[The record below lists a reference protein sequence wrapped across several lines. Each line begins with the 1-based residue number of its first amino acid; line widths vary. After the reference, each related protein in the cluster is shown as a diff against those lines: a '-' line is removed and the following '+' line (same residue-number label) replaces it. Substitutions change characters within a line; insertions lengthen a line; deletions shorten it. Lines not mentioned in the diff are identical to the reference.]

1 MSDLAS
7 QKSCWRPKKA
17 LQYSWGS
24 GGDVES
30 VVGDVDSV
38 PVLFAWS
45 ACTAVVLLVVLG
57 DMVVDGIDVDF
68 SSFSFE
74 RLDDV
79 VFNGK
84 VARSDGSVTLWN
96 ASTSSELFVVFACC
110 RNSSKSAVK
119 LFLASAFDWDF
130 ALEVLLHSPP
140 NVIEDIKT
148 TKDNPR
154 TATESNYINGRKNI
168 SINLECQSEKIK
180 SSMANSQL
188 KLFLLLKRMHLS
200 SKDKEEPFLRIRKI
214 SRSFQE
220 YFFTSI
226 KRN

>member
-24 GGDVES
+24 GGGES
-30 VVGDVDSV
+30 VVGDVDSL

-96 ASTSSELFVVFACC
+96 PLTSSELFVVFACC

-119 LFLASAFDWDF
+119 LFLASAFKWDF

-140 NVIEDIKT
+140 NVIDDIKT

-154 TATESNYINGRKNI
+154 TATESNYISGREKYIHIFRVSVGENKIFNGKFPIKTFLTAEKNA
-168 SINLECQSEKIK
+168 LV
-180 SSMANSQL
+180 
-188 KLFLLLKRMHLS
+188 FKRQG
-200 SKDKEEPFLRIRKI
+200 RAI
-214 SRSFQE
+214 
-220 YFFTSI
+220 FT
-226 KRN
+226 K